1 MEMKELKNF
10 IYQGEKVDIECKK
23 AENSVLVAGKMQN
36 TRERIFT
43 ETIAL
48 EFCELWRA
56 YD

>member
-43 ETIAL
+43 EAIAL